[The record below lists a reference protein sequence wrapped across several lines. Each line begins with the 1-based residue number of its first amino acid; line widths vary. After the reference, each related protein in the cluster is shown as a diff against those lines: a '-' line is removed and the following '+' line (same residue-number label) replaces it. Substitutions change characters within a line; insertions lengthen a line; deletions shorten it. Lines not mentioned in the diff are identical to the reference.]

1 MNNKIS
7 NPLLKQLISEIA
19 NKANEGRITDISW
32 NVIEEAK
39 KKKKKKS
46 LKKEASAKKEKD
58 PVDALISGGDTPE
71 ASNDAAPV
79 APDENKPAAD
89 QSPVAD
95 APAPETKKDAGADA
109 NKEAPVADDS
119 EDADKVKADAAKKK
133 AELEKAKAEK
143 DQAEKELEQQSY
155 VKLKS
160 SGGLQFMLNKIVGNA
175 FKTNTIDSL
184 ASEMAQKL
192 KITTPEDAAS
202 FEKEMA
208 LYKNVPG
215 MVDLLSSI
223 KAIAV
228 EKPEEPAEE
237 KAAE

>member
-1 MNNKIS
+1 MNNKIT
-7 NPLLKQLISEIA
+7 NPLLKELISEIA
-19 NKANEGRITDISW
+19 GKANQGRITGISW
-32 NVIEEAK
+32 SVIEEAK
-39 KKKKKKS
+39 KKKKKKT
-46 LKKEASAKKEKD
+46 LKKEADAKKEKD
-58 PVDALISGGDTPE
+58 PIDALIDGGDAPE
-71 ASNDAAPV
+71 AEKGAPDAATDGSQPV
-79 APDENKPAAD
+79 AD
-89 QSPVAD
+89 QSPKAD
-95 APAPETKKDAGADA
+95 APT
-109 NKEAPVADDS
+109 APVANKDAEAGAKVEDPTADS
-119 EDADKVKADAAKKK
+119 GEEDADKVKADAAKKK

-175 FKTNTIDSL
+175 FKTNTLDSL

-228 EKPEEPAEE
+228 EKPADETPAE
-237 KAAE
+237 